1 MSQCGRERESWKG
14 KLETFYQTRYSVS
27 SRTQQGNREMR
38 AAQSDH
44 GNNTSRED
52 GGGKEEERMGTTI
65 RRADA
70 MRMLRDN

>member
-1 MSQCGRERESWKG
+1 
-14 KLETFYQTRYSVS
+14 
-27 SRTQQGNREMR
+27 MR